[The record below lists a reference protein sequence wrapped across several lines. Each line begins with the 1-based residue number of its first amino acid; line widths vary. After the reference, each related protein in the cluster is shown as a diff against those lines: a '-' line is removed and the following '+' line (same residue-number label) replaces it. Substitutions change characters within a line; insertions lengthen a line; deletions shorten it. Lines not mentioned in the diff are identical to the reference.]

1 MSSRLALVLFVA
13 CSCKSEA
20 PLVLPPLPDD
30 LAAALDL
37 DAGAVLVAAAGDISD
52 DVRGAQEA
60 TAALVRDGGYEA
72 VLLLGDN
79 QYLMGSKSDYLK
91 FFNPTWGRFFDKLY
105 PVPGNH
111 EYLTPGA
118 AGYFEYFGKRAGDPE
133 KGWYSFELGAW
144 HIIALNT
151 NNGCRSV
158 PCGGESEQVKWLR
171 DDLTRHRNRCVLAY
185 WHHPR
190 WSSGSGH
197 GDFRGA
203 DALWK
208 TLAQFGADVVLNG
221 HEHFYER
228 YEPIDGVREF
238 IVGTGGKSHYA
249 MTDKPRAHSEVRN
262 TDAYGILS
270 LNLRPGGYDWRFV
283 PAPPSTFTDLGST
296 ECR

>member
-1 MSSRLALVLFVA
+1 MRLALALVSLGWCA
-13 CSCKSEA
+13 CKAET
-20 PLVLPPLPDD
+20 PYVVPPLPEG
-30 LAAALDL
+30 LAAAVDV
-37 DAGAVLVAAAGDISD
+37 DAGTVLVAAAGDISD
-52 DVRGAQEA
+52 DALGAQA
-60 TAALVRDGGYEA
+60 QTAALVLDGGYEA

-79 QYLMGSKSDYLK
+79 QYLMGSKTDYLK
-91 FFNPTWGRFFDKLY
+91 YYQPTWGKFFSKTY

-118 AGYFEYFGKRAGDPE
+118 SGYFEYFGKRAGDPS
-133 KGWYSFELGAW
+133 KGYYSFDLGSW
-144 HIIALNT
+144 HLVALNT
-151 NNGCRSV
+151 NSGCSAV
-158 PCGGESEQVKWLR
+158 PCGGDSEQVRWLR
-171 DDLTRHRNRCVLAY
+171 EDLTRNRHRCVLAY

-190 WSSGSGH
+190 FSSGSGH

-238 IVGTGGKSHYA
+238 IVGTGGKSHYSV
-249 MTDKPRAHSEVRN
+249 TDSPRAHSEVRN
-262 TDAYGILS
+262 VDTYGILA
-270 LNLRPGGYDWRFV
+270 LTLRPGGYDWKFV
-283 PAPPSTFTDLGST
+283 PASPGTFTDSGST